1 MTLSEPTSSIFP
13 EDRTSS
19 ENPWIFAGYVVG
31 GISGLLLLAVC
42 LLVIIFRKRRPRGR
56 KEVDDQSILN
66 MALLESGN
74 AGDINETKNLNSP
87 TDTPPPSVSTDSSTP
102 PVSDD
107 EAQIDC
113 LIVANVDDTLTK
125 ATPCTPPP
133 PRSTPLRRSHPP
145 PRSYPAPQSTSM
157 PPRIPSLP
165 RSSSPP
171 RIPSL
176 PRSSSP
182 PRSPSLPRSSSPPR
196 SPSLP
201 RSSSPPRSPPPPY
214 SPPPPRSSPGPRSPT
229 PPRISSYLKVF
240 HNLEVIFTGSPGN

>member
-87 TDTPPPSVSTDSSTP
+87 TDTPPPPVSLSIDSSTP
-102 PVSDD
+102 TVSDD
-107 EAQIDC
+107 EGQIDC

-182 PRSPSLPRSSSPPR
+182 PRSP
-196 SPSLP
+196 
-201 RSSSPPRSPPPPY
+201 PPPY